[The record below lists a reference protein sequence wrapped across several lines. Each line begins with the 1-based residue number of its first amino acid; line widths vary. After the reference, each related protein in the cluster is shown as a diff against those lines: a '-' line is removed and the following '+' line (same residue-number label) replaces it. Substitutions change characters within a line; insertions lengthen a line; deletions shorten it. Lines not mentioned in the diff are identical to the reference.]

1 MGRFKMPERSL
12 AKEEAHQIIKEELK
26 LDGNPTLYAG
36 SFVTTARMEHECD
49 DLIMDSL
56 NKNCVDVDE
65 YPATAE
71 LQVNIIFHFF
81 LLLQMWSVQKGDPKP
96 KKET

>member
-81 LLLQMWSVQKGDPKP
+81 LLLQM
-96 KKET
+96 